1 MTITRSVPGNETAFL
16 VPSTQCHIFSQE
28 QKVSITAAPEELG
41 VDFVVH
47 TPAPVFQLCYED
59 EDLHMERRLSVELI
73 DNGGM
78 SMVEILIDKTRNTI
92 TEVQSFLTKVSNKG
106 TPYYKTLELESTQIV
121 NVGKMIAALKTR
133 KPNCCTKGRHHLK
146 KTGFFRSLSKRAR
159 PPPPPINL
167 DGLIFSVNRNFG
179 SGRTPPLR
187 DEINPKKFQSF
198 SVNRNF
204 GLGQTPPSPF
214 RINSEIKKYFFMSK
228 KKYFEKFK
236 KKTEYLMKK
245 QSI

>member
-1 MTITRSVPGNETAFL
+1 MSHLLDAVACLHRSQFLPIFIANTFQFIIARVRGGIQKKKLVFFGVFPNE
-16 VPSTQCHIFSQE
+16 
-28 QKVSITAAPEELG
+28 
-41 VDFVVH
+41 
-47 TPAPVFQLCYED
+47 
-59 EDLHMERRLSVELI
+59 
-73 DNGGM
+73 GG
-78 SMVEILIDKTRNTI
+78 
-92 TEVQSFLTKVSNKG
+92 
-106 TPYYKTLELESTQIV
+106 
-121 NVGKMIAALKTR
+121 
-133 KPNCCTKGRHHLK
+133 
-146 KTGFFRSLSKRAR
+146 
-159 PPPPPINL
+159 PPPPPLFL

-228 KKYFEKFK
+228 KKYFEKLK